1 MGEEGD
7 NTDWTT
13 SLLDKRDGADKQAR
27 QALGKINISERTK
40 RRGGENGSEEG
51 GRKKKKPKYDKIG
64 EDWGMTDSEEG
75 GQQNFLYSGL
85 EGVTIQKNIRSP
97 RKKSKG
103 KKERALESAAKTSQ
117 KITNWT
123 KPINSGQH
131 ICMPEEEG
139 EKEVK
144 SDVRDTLNVLQSSEL
159 SEVSMTGME
168 VILYNGEF
176 AESQVR
182 NRMRRIKI
190 NFDRMYPVE
199 CVRYLQAIMC
209 ERVSRMNEAK
219 SSRNLPTEL
228 IVEESIR
235 CNQVYPVANLKAL
248 EVKNIQV
255 TNKAKVV
262 EMKKKVWTKLENG
275 LYAWRRRRVP
285 KSNLGRNFSST
296 LAERGSQSAKATKRK
311 ANDNLG
317 FGSEERESLERGTT
331 PAIKKVKLV
340 L

>member
-1 MGEEGD
+1 MCIP
-7 NTDWTT
+7 
-13 SLLDKRDGADKQAR
+13 L
-27 QALGKINISERTK
+27 
-40 RRGGENGSEEG
+40 
-51 GRKKKKPKYDKIG
+51 
-64 EDWGMTDSEEG
+64 
-75 GQQNFLYSGL
+75 
-85 EGVTIQKNIRSP
+85 
-97 RKKSKG
+97 
-103 KKERALESAAKTSQ
+103 
-117 KITNWT
+117 
-123 KPINSGQH
+123 
-131 ICMPEEEG
+131 EEEV
-139 EKEVK
+139 ETEVLL
-144 SDVRDTLNVLQSSEL
+144 DVRDSLSVLQSSEL
-159 SEVSMTGME
+159 RESEASMTGME

-190 NFDRMYPVE
+190 NFDRMFPVE

-262 EMKKKVWTKLENG
+262 EMKKKVWTKLANG

-285 KSNLGRNFSST
+285 KSNQGRNFSST
-296 LAERGSQSAKATKRK
+296 SAKRGSQSAKATKRK
-311 ANDNLG
+311 ANNDNLG

-331 PAIKKVKLV
+331 PVIKKVKLV
-340 L
+340 V